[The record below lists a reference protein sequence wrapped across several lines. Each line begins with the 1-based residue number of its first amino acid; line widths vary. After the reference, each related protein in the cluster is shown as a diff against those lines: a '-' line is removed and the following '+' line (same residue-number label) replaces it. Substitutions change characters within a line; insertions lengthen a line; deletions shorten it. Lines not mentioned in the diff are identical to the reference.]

1 VRTLVLDFETFYD
14 PKDFSLAKMT
24 STEYIRDPRFQTLCC
39 AFKLDDEPTVIAW
52 GDDVAKAFQHYGTN
66 VRAVAHNAQFDGA
79 IAAHHYG
86 WFPDEWV
93 DTVGL
98 ARAQLRLKS
107 YSLGN
112 LGQAMGFGDKLD
124 GLSVSKGK
132 RLEDLSDAEWENTI
146 SVNLG
151 SVFKVCRATMPLLR
165 ANGGG
170 SVVNVASVHAEATV
184 PGVPAYAASKAAL
197 VGLSRQMALD
207 YAYDRIRVN
216 SVLPGSVATRMTL
229 GAMEA
234 AGGAEALGLTF
245 ADNAIARIAQPR
257 EIATVIGFLISDAA
271 SFVTGS
277 AVQVDGGLLSRLL

>member
-1 VRTLVLDFETFYD
+1 MIDLSGKLVLVTG
-14 PKDFSLAKMT
+14 AAT
-24 STEYIRDPRFQTLCC
+24 GIGRATAEYLHE
-39 AFKLDDEPTVIAW
+39 A
-52 GDDVAKAFQHYGTN
+52 G
-66 VRAVAHNAQFDGA
+66 AQVFG
-79 IAAHHYG
+79 
-86 WFPDEWV
+86 
-93 DTVGL
+93 VGL
-98 ARAQLRLKS
+98 DGEAGRAAFEGKGPRLTF
-107 YSLGN
+107 LDTDLTDTTAVN
-112 LGQAMGFGDKLD
+112 AMAAAVERHLPRLNAVVNCAG
-124 GLSVSKGK
+124 VYPTGK

-277 AVQVDGGLLSRLL
+277 AMQVDGGLLSRLL

>member
-98 ARAQLRLKS
+98 ARAQPVS
-107 YSLGN
+107 YTHLT
-112 LGQAMGFGDKLD
+112 LP
-124 GLSVSKGK
+124 
-132 RLEDLSDAEWENTI
+132 TI
-146 SVNLG
+146 
-151 SVFKVCRATMPLLR
+151 
-165 ANGGG
+165 
-170 SVVNVASVHAEATV
+170 
-184 PGVPAYAASKAAL
+184 
-197 VGLSRQMALD
+197 D
-207 YAYDRIRVN
+207 
-216 SVLPGSVATRMTL
+216 
-229 GAMEA
+229 
-234 AGGAEALGLTF
+234 
-245 ADNAIARIAQPR
+245 
-257 EIATVIGFLISDAA
+257 
-271 SFVTGS
+271 
-277 AVQVDGGLLSRLL
+277 